1 MDISI
6 AVGSLMV
13 TRNANKTYETFIVV
27 NPTHAI
33 SLNYIN
39 KVREL
44 EYLMDKCII
53 IYKLVANKDNKLEK
67 CIVYTNDYFID
78 EYEQITGDILPR
90 HD

>member
-1 MDISI
+1 MDIS
-6 AVGSLMV
+6 ATVGDLMV
-13 TRNANKTYETFIVV
+13 VRNANKTYETFIIV

-39 KVREL
+39 KAREL

-53 IYKLVANKDNKLEK
+53 IYRLITNKDNKLEK
-67 CIVYTNDYFID
+67 YIIYVDDYFID

-90 HD
+90 D

>member
-1 MDISI
+1 MDIST
-6 AVGSLMV
+6 AVGDLMV
-13 TRNANKTYETFIVV
+13 VRNANKTYETFIIV

-44 EYLMDKCII
+44 EYLIHKCII

-67 CIVYTNDYFID
+67 CIVYVDDYFID
-78 EYEQITGDILPR
+78 EYERITGDILPR
-90 HD
+90 D